1 MHDTPMKPL
10 FSKDLRAFSHGCVR
24 VERPFKFAN
33 ALLSDDENIENSQFY
48 SALNN
53 GEETQLNLPQS
64 IPVYL
69 IYRTVIVDDFGSIN
83 YRPDIY
89 GRDALLYLS
98 LISSGLNIDV

>member
-24 VERPFKFAN
+24 VERPFEFAN
-33 ALLSDDENIENSQFY
+33 ALLTDNEDIKYDRFY
-48 SALNN
+48 TALNS
-53 GEETQLNLPQS
+53 GEETQLNLAEA

-69 IYRTVIVDDFGSIN
+69 TYRTVIVDDFGEVQ

-89 GRDALLYLS
+89 GRDALLYMS
-98 LISSGLNIDV
+98 LKSSGVNLEV

>member
-24 VERPFKFAN
+24 VERPFEFAN
-33 ALLSDDENIENSQFY
+33 ALLTDDEEIKSPQFY
-48 SALNN
+48 SALSS
-53 GEETQLNLPQS
+53 GTETQLNLAEA

-69 IYRTVIVDDFGSIN
+69 TYRTVIFDDFGTVN

-89 GRDALLYLS
+89 GRDALIYMS
-98 LISSGLNIDV
+98 LVSSGLDLDV